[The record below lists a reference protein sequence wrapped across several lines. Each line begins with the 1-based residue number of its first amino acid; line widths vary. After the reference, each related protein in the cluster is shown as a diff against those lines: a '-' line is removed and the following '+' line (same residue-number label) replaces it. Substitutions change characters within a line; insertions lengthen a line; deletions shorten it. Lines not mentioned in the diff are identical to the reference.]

1 MTRFH
6 AVYVFF
12 LLPLFVSAQF
22 TDVINS
28 NRPGESFSAFSVGK
42 TVLQTE
48 LGFTGFDQS
57 HDILLTDTRGIQS
70 ELFVRYGAF
79 LEQLE
84 FIAELQHIY
93 DETESPTNDYIRRG
107 FKTFGIGAK
116 YLVYDPNK
124 NYVDRKPNLL
134 SWKANQGFKW
144 RDVIPAV
151 GIYAGINIPI
161 NEDLNLP
168 GQTFSAKLMAITQN
182 QFGKHVLVTNFYMD
196 GFGSNYESMG
206 YVITLTR
213 GLNSRWSVFL
223 ENQGIQSDHYGDL
236 LFRGGAA
243 FLPWENFQIDLS
255 GGMNVKTTPSIYTV
269 GVGVSWRFDANY
281 EEIYLRLPG
290 EDKPGDKQKEK
301 EDKKKKKRKD
311 QIESE
316 TPAE

>member
-1 MTRFH
+1 MTLFRS
-6 AVYVFF
+6 AC
-12 LLPLFVSAQF
+12 LLLFSPFIASAQF

-48 LGFTGFDQS
+48 LGFTGYEQS
-57 HDILLTDTRGIQS
+57 HDLLLTDSQGIQT

-84 FIAELQHIY
+84 IIAEIQHLY
-93 DETESPTNDYIRRG
+93 EETESLTNSGIRRG
-107 FKTFGIGAK
+107 FRNFGIGAK

-134 SWKANQGFKW
+134 SWKANQRFKW
-144 RDVIPAV
+144 RDLIPAV
-151 GIYAGINIPI
+151 GVYAGLNIPM
-161 NEDLNLP
+161 NKELNLP
-168 GQTFSAKLMAITQN
+168 HQGASAKLMGITQN

-196 GFGSNYESMG
+196 GFGSNYESFG
-206 YVITLTR
+206 YVVTLTR

-243 FLPWENFQIDLS
+243 FLPWENFQIDVS
-255 GGMNVKTTPSIYTV
+255 GGVNVKSTPSIYNV
-269 GVGVSWRFDANY
+269 GVGISWRFDANY

-290 EDKPGDKQKEK
+290 EDSPDDKQKEK
-301 EDKKKKKRKD
+301 EKKKKKRKD
-311 QIESE
+311 DVDPEALTE
-316 TPAE
+316 